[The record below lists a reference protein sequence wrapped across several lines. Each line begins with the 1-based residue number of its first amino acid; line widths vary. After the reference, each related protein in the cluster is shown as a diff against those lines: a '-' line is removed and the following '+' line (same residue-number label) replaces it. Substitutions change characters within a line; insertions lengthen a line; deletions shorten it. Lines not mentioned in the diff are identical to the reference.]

1 MHAGRIVFS
10 QLMDFLPRYEF
21 KRSVRRYQGDR
32 RMRSFSCLDQFLC
45 MTFAQLTYRES
56 LRDIETC
63 LHAMAAKLYHVG
75 LRGRVARSTLAD
87 ANEGRDWHIWADL
100 AQALIAEAR
109 RLYAGDPLDG
119 LLEQTAYAIDSSV
132 IDLCLSLFPWA
143 RMHHGKGGIKLHT
156 QLDLKGS
163 IPCVLSVTDARTSDA
178 TFLDHLPI
186 EPGAFYIMDRGYV
199 DFGRLHRLTEAP
211 AFFVVRGKKNLKY
224 QRLDY
229 RPVDR
234 STGLRCDQT
243 IRLADP
249 NTSKR
254 YPEPFRRIHFFD
266 AETQHRLVFLTNNFQ
281 LDALVVAR
289 LYKGRWKIELFFKWI
304 KQHLRIKAFYGTS
317 PNAVKTQVWI
327 AIATYVLVAIIK
339 KRLGLDRLL
348 SEILQILSISL
359 FEQADISQTLMSTRL
374 QNQNER
380 CHNQLE
386 LFDF

>member
-10 QLMDFLPRYEF
+10 QVMDFMPRHEF
-21 KRSVRRYQGDR
+21 NRAVRRYQGNR
-32 RMRSFSCLDQFLC
+32 RTRSFSCLDQFLC
-45 MTFAQLTYRES
+45 MAFAQLTYRES

-63 LHAMAAKLYHVG
+63 LRAMASKLYHVG

-87 ANEGRDWHIWADL
+87 ANEGRDWRIWADL
-100 AQALIAEAR
+100 AHMLIAEAR
-109 RLYAGDPLDG
+109 LLYAGDPLDG
-119 LLEQTAYAIDSSV
+119 LLDQTAYVIDSSV

-156 QLDLKGS
+156 QLDLRGS
-163 IPCVLSVTDARTSDA
+163 IPCVIRITDARTSDA
-178 TFLDHLPI
+178 TFLDCLVI
-186 EPGAFYIMDRGYV
+186 EPGSFYIMDRGYV
-199 DFGRLHRLTEAP
+199 DFGRLHRFTEAL
-211 AFFVVRGKKNLKY
+211 AFFVVRGKRNLKY

-229 RPVDR
+229 RPAER
-234 STGLRCDQT
+234 STGLRSDQT

-249 NTSKR
+249 NTSKK
-254 YPEPFRRIHFFD
+254 YPAVLRRIHFFD

-281 LDALVVAR
+281 LDALTVAR
-289 LYKGRWKIELFFKWI
+289 LYKWRWQIELFFKWI

-327 AIATYVLVAIIK
+327 AIATYVLVAILK
-339 KRLGLDRLL
+339 KRLRLGRSL

-359 FEQADISQTLMSTRL
+359 FEQVDISQALTSHCP
-374 QNQNER
+374 QIQHER
-380 CHNQLE
+380 CRNQLV